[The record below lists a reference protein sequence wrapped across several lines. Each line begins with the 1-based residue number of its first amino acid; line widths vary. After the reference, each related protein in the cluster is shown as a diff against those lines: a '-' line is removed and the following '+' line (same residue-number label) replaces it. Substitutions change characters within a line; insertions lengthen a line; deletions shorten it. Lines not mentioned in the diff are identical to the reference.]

1 MGPVF
6 ISEPPPQVDF
16 LNTTG
21 AAVDCLAYGNPSPR
35 VRWRVRDGST
45 ADNVPGLR
53 QTLPNGTLVLWPFR
67 PEHYR
72 QDVHADVYRCEAAN
86 AVGTVV
92 SRDVHV
98 RGGMC
103 TSFFIFSLRTIVKKL
118 YLDFRSFQ
126 ISQNK
131 PLPS

>member
-103 TSFFIFSLRTIVKKL
+103 ISFFIFSLETIVKKL
-118 YLDFRSFQ
+118 YLDSRSFL

-131 PLPS
+131 HLPS